1 MAEVSTLARPY
12 ARAAFEHAAEHQS
25 LDSWL
30 EALQLAAAIAQDPL
44 VHDLLTNPELTLEQQ
59 LALFESDSF
68 DAAFNALL
76 KVMAENDRL
85 LLLPEV
91 ARLFADLKK
100 AHEAR
105 IDVELTSAVPLD
117 DETRA
122 MYAQRL
128 EKRLG
133 RQVDIHNHVD
143 PSVLGGVI
151 IKAGDLVIDGSLKAK
166 IAKLAETLAS

>member
-1 MAEVSTLARPY
+1 MAEISTLARPY
-12 ARAAFEHAAEHQS
+12 ARAAFEHAAEQKC

-30 EALQLAAAIAQDPL
+30 ESLQLAAGIAQDPR
-44 VHDLLTNPELTLEQQ
+44 VHDLLTNPELTLEQK
-59 LALFESDSF
+59 LALFASESF
-68 DAAFNALL
+68 DSAFNALL

-100 AHEAR
+100 THEAR

-117 DETRA
+117 DETKA

-128 EKRLG
+128 QQRLG
-133 RQVDIHNHVD
+133 RQVDIHNHID

-151 IKAGDLVIDGSLKAK
+151 IKAGDFVVDGSLKAK
-166 IAKLAETLAS
+166 IAKMAETLAS